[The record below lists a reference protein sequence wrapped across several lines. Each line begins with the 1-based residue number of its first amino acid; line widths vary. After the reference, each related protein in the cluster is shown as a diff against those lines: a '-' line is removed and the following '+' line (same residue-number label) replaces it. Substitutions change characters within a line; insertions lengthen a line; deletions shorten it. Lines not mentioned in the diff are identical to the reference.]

1 MDQFL
6 ISQTPDSLNKP
17 RIVQTGWRLALFTG
31 VFVFL
36 GGGPVRKCPPH
47 SLLLVEIDWV
57 ISDLKWQ
64 PLIPFLISWEIHG
77 SV

>member
-6 ISQTPDSLNKP
+6 ISQTPDSLNKA
-17 RIVQTGWRLALFTG
+17 RIVQTGWRAALFTG

-36 GGGPVRKCPPH
+36 GGLYANARPTPYPLEG
-47 SLLLVEIDWV
+47 IDRV

-64 PLIPFLISWEIHG
+64 CLIPFLISWEIHG